1 MEKIITEKLGSNLAA
16 LAFPLLLV
24 ALGLV
29 AVSTAGIGGIWILVP
44 AVLALGLRHAFDAD
58 HITSIDNVVRA
69 LRSAKKPAHLVGFFF
84 SAGHSTVVL
93 LAVSATILLGDILSN
108 GTFNVVSSFSSI
120 FVATFLTIIIA
131 INLILLRQQSSSE
144 PFAPLFRLF
153 GKIIRKIS
161 SQWQMM
167 LVGFLFGLGLDTAVS
182 LIAIVTAGALLE
194 GLTLISG
201 AGLALCFA
209 GAMGLGDSVN
219 TLIVNKVYSKAQ
231 NNEKLMQLYQRIL
244 TFIIIFVASVVVL
257 PLWIELS
264 GIGIDGFSF
273 ILDNAGWALAFVSLV
288 LSFLVLLKIKRKA
301 SFS

>member
-1 MEKIITEKLGSNLAA
+1 MEKLTAVQLRTNFPA
-16 LAFPLLLV
+16 LAFPILLIG
-24 ALGLV
+24 LGMV
-29 AVSTAGIGGIWILVP
+29 AVATSGIAGIWILVP

-69 LRSAKKPAHLVGFFF
+69 LRSSNKPAQLVGFFF
-84 SAGHSTVVL
+84 SVGHSTVVL
-93 LAVSATILLGDILSN
+93 LAVTATILFGNILSN
-108 GTFNVVSSFSSI
+108 DIFNAVSGFSSV
-120 FVATFLTIIIA
+120 FVATFLTVIIVV
-131 INLILLRQQSSSE
+131 NLMLLRQRDSSG
-144 PFAPLFRLF
+144 PFAPLFQIFSRV
-153 GKIIRKIS
+153 IRKIS
-161 SQWQMM
+161 SQSQML

-182 LIAIVTAGALLE
+182 LIAIVAAGALLD

-219 TLIVNKVYSKAQ
+219 TLVVNKVYSKAQ
-231 NNEKLMQLYQRIL
+231 TNEKLMRLYQRIL

-264 GIGIDGFSF
+264 GLDADQFGF
-273 ILDNAGWALAFVSLV
+273 ILDNAGWALAVISLMVSLIV
-288 LSFLVLLKIKRKA
+288 LWKIKRKA